1 MKSKI
6 LFGVSLLFGLMFIN
20 SGMNKIFNYM
30 PVPADL
36 PENLVNMTKSLM
48 SLVWVIPL
56 VAVVEIIGGIL
67 FITNKFRALGA
78 IMIFPINV
86 GILLTH
92 TFQAPAILP
101 MAIILMAINIWVIF
115 ENREKYFPMVK

>member
-1 MKSKI
+1 
-6 LFGVSLLFGLMFIN
+6 
-20 SGMNKIFNYM
+20 M

-92 TFQAPAILP
+92 TFQAPAMLP

-115 ENREKYFPMVK
+115 ENREKYFPMIK